1 MGSSDWGGKPALF
14 CEFDTSLDLILEKTT
29 RLAKF
34 LSERA
39 QAKIDYSKK
48 LKEISQKHQQKYNHI
63 KESRVNE
70 IVNFPTVIYKSAKI
84 IMTRTKR
91 PDRHMTRRQVP
102 FLSVYSARHWQPPIA
117 RSNRRGNC

>member
-1 MGSSDWGGKPALF
+1 MGSNDWGGKPAQF
-14 CEFDTSLDLILEKTT
+14 VEFDTSLDLILEKTT

-63 KESRVNE
+63 KESRNEATFSHGLISVN
-70 IVNFPTVIYKSAKI
+70 
-84 IMTRTKR
+84 
-91 PDRHMTRRQVP
+91 
-102 FLSVYSARHWQPPIA
+102 
-117 RSNRRGNC
+117 